1 MPRGGRMADKI
12 LTSRWSYRGLF
23 VGLAGVLMFAR
34 LLPLSTVAGGIP
46 GPDVLLC
53 LTCAWVMRRRDY
65 VPGVLIAAVFLLQ
78 DMLMM
83 RPPGLWALLVL
94 LGAEFLRTRA
104 AQTRDMPFV
113 LEWMLVGLVM
123 IALTLA
129 NRLVLD
135 LAMVPQARLGL
146 TLMHLLLTVAAYP
159 SVVLFSRYG
168 LGIRPMAPGNRDDRG
183 LRP

>member
-1 MPRGGRMADKI
+1 MAETI
-12 LTSRWSYRGLF
+12 LTSRWGYRGLF
-23 VGLAGVLMFAR
+23 VGLAGVMMFAR
-34 LLPLSTVAGGIP
+34 LLPLSTLAEGVP

-53 LTCAWVMRRRDY
+53 LTCAWVMRRSDY
-65 VPGVLIAAVFLLQ
+65 VPAVLIAAVFLLQ

-83 RPPGLWALLVL
+83 RPPGLWSLLVL
-94 LGAEFLRTRA
+94 LGAEFLRTRT

-123 IALTLA
+123 VSLMLA
-129 NRLVLD
+129 NRLVLE

-146 TLMHLLLTVAAYP
+146 TLMQLLLTVATYP
-159 SVVLFSRYG
+159 SVVLFSRYV
-168 LGIRPMAPGNRDDRG
+168 LGIRRIAPGDREDRG